1 MNSYCWKLSK
11 ISVVI
16 LHYFK
21 VKIINCDIVKKL
33 ILPMIKSVILFEI
46 KKSFQLDLSNI
57 ESVNNDRKNIKLQ
70 TLNLIKFKL

>member
-1 MNSYCWKLSK
+1 M
-11 ISVVI
+11 I